1 MKDPYLQ
8 LKELVHALYPL
19 SAEEWQAFEAVWKP
33 FELKRREMIT
43 VAGAKEKYLY
53 FIVEGVQRIYFLDEH
68 DREATMVFTY
78 APSFGGV
85 LDSFLLQQPSRYH
98 YETLTV
104 SSFLRASSDQVEEL
118 MEKWPAIS
126 TMIRKGLT
134 HAFAG
139 LLERQAELQCYSSE
153 EKFRKLLKRSPHI
166 LNIVPQKYLAD
177 YLGIDATNF
186 SKLVNK
192 IRI

>member
-8 LKELVHALYPL
+8 LKELVNALHPL
-19 SAEEWQAFEAVWKP
+19 NAAEWQAFEAIWKP

-53 FIVEGVQRIYFLDEH
+53 FIVEGVQRIYFLDEQ
-68 DREATMVFTY
+68 DREATLVFTY

-98 YETLTV
+98 YETLTA

-139 LLERQAELQCYSSE
+139 LLERQAELQCFSSE
-153 EKFRKLLKRSPHI
+153 EKFRKLLRRSPHI
-166 LNIVPQKYLAD
+166 LNIVPQ
-177 YLGIDATNF
+177 
-186 SKLVNK
+186 
-192 IRI
+192 

>member
-1 MKDPYLQ
+1 MSDPNVQ
-8 LKELVHALYPL
+8 LHQMVQALHPL
-19 SAEEWQAFEAVWKP
+19 TTQEWEAFEAVWKP
-33 FELKRREMIT
+33 YDLKRREMIT
-43 VAGAKEKYLY
+43 VAGDREKYLY
-53 FIVEGVQRIYFLDEH
+53 FVIEGVQRIYFLDDH
-68 DREATMVFTY
+68 DREATLVFTY

-85 LDSFLLQQPSRYH
+85 LDAFLLQQPSKYF
-98 YETLTV
+98 YETITA
-104 SSFLRASSDQVEEL
+104 SKFLRASSEHIEEL
-118 MEKWPAIS
+118 MSAWPGIS
-126 TMIRKGLT
+126 IMIRKGLT

-139 LLERQAELQCYSSE
+139 LLERQAELQCFSSE
-153 EKFRKLLKRSPHI
+153 EKFRRLLKRSPHI

>member
-1 MKDPYLQ
+1 MKDPFVQLQ
-8 LKELVHALYPL
+8 SLVQALHPL
-19 SAEEWQAFEAVWKP
+19 SPQEWEAFQAVWKP
-33 FELKRREMIT
+33 FDLKRREMIT
-43 VAGAKEKYLY
+43 VAGSREKYLY
-53 FIVEGVQRIYFLDEH
+53 FILEGVQRVYYLDEK
-68 DREATMVFTY
+68 DREATLVFTY

-85 LDSFLLQQPSRYH
+85 LDAFLLQQPSRYY
-98 YETLTV
+98 YETI
-104 SSFLRASSDQVEEL
+104 SASGFLRASSEHIEEL
-118 MEKWPAIS
+118 MASWPGVS

-139 LLERQAELQCYSSE
+139 LLERQAELQCFSSE
-153 EKFRKLLKRSPHI
+153 EKFRRLLKRSPHI

-177 YLGIDATNF
+177 YLGIDPTNF

>member
-1 MKDPYLQ
+1 MKDPYIQ
-8 LKELVHALYPL
+8 LKELVHALHPL
-19 SAEEWQAFEAVWKP
+19 SAAEWQAFEAVWKP
-33 FELKRREMIT
+33 VDLKRREMIT
-43 VAGAKEKYLY
+43 VAGAREKYLY
-53 FIVEGVQRIYFLDEH
+53 FIIEGVQRIYFLDEQ
-68 DREATMVFTY
+68 DREATLVFTY

-85 LDSFLLQQPSRYH
+85 LDSFLLQQPSRYY
-98 YETLTV
+98 YETLTA

-118 MEKWPAIS
+118 MDQWPAVS

-139 LLERQAELQCYSSE
+139 LLERQAELQCFSSE

>member
-1 MKDPYLQ
+1 MKDPFLQ
-8 LKELVHALYPL
+8 LQSVVDALHPL
-19 SAEEWQAFEAVWKP
+19 TPQEWEAFQAVWKP

-43 VAGAKEKYLY
+43 VAGSKEKYLY
-53 FIVEGVQRIYFLDEH
+53 FILDGVQRIYFLDEQ
-68 DREATMVFTY
+68 DREATLVFTY

-85 LDSFLLQQPSRYH
+85 LDAFLLQSPSRYY
-98 YETLTV
+98 YETITA
-104 SSFLRASSDQVEEL
+104 SSFLRASSEQIEEL
-118 MEKWPAIS
+118 MASWPAVS

-134 HAFAG
+134 LAFAG
-139 LLERQAELQCYSSE
+139 LLERQAELQCFSSE

-177 YLGIDATNF
+177 YLGIDPTNF